1 MDNYKITDE
10 QANKIFKIL
19 NDSLIK
25 SIQKCFDYCIKEDI
39 AGTEFAEYLT
49 AYLNATTS
57 YGLVPTLYVAASKWC
72 ERRNIDIDDLLS
84 FDDK

>member
-1 MDNYKITDE
+1 MTKNKITDE
-10 QANKIFKIL
+10 QANKLFKIL

-39 AGTEFAEYLT
+39 SGKEFGEYLT

-72 ERRNIDIDDLLS
+72 ERRDIDIDDLLS
-84 FDDK
+84 FDGK